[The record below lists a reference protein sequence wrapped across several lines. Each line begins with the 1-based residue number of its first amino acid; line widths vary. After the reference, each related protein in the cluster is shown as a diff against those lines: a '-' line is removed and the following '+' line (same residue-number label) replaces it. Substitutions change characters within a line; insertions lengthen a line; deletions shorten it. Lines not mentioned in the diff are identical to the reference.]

1 MKGLKSLFPSVLIIV
16 AGVVACCTTS
26 VYSDITPGTD
36 HWTTVAPTEIII
48 GSNSIPAI
56 PADFFF
62 PGSEPFTGTVCLR
75 SKPIDPCSSNADTY
89 IERMSSGV
97 PDCNIPIKLT
107 ELSLVSTAPI
117 VVDFPAESFF
127 DVFVTIK
134 PSPPSTGQLE
144 VTRKDPNGGTFDM
157 ALNVRYRFEFTPVD
171 SNRDPN
177 VWEPGNPVTVKSSF
191 FYEWKDGPL
200 EGSVPAGNNFYPVKG
215 EPHIM
220 DLACGGGR
228 HSIEPAV
235 DGNDYEWK
243 PADLLPYGIR
253 AKWAQPPVVK
263 NIWDPNLIYY
273 GWNVYSEF
281 AADDFWSDTNDPIT
295 MIRWWGSFE
304 NWHLET
310 VPEPNDLPPKFR
322 LTIWTDVP
330 PDYADP
336 ESYSHPGGIIHTIDC
351 NNYEVEFFGWE
362 EDPWTG
368 QKTTKFQFTQYLE
381 PNDYWQQPGDWGI
394 YWLGIEALY
403 GYNECA
409 DCNAD
414 FDGDGD
420 VDMDDL
426 DIFVPC
432 LGQPPQGAC
441 EQADLNCDG
450 VIDGNDTNILVCQMN
465 AGWPDPNCCTGS
477 PVIPEHRF
485 GWETRTHYFMD
496 DAVSGCI
503 NPDTNELSCSPIKD
517 QEGFSWDLSFKLG
530 TGEIK
535 EPVRH
540 LKWSQPPIE
549 TVPQH
554 ESPRFYGYDMWAFTP
569 LEDPE
574 NPGPSYWVCLADDF
588 RCIGS
593 MPVTSI
599 HWWGSYYN
607 WTKDYYLYYKM
618 PPVQPSSW
626 WIGFWSN
633 TFEDPCD
640 MLPWGR
646 WSRPHKLL
654 WEIELDANRV
664 EQIWMGDDERFE
676 HPDPGD
682 DWLDFAEDVC
692 FQYYVH
698 LGPNEFFWQDDFNS
712 PNDIYWISIIADYN
726 DPVQAFPWGW
736 KTRPKLWMD
745 SSVLFWMTGDPWVG
759 MVLGPEYWLTNQ
771 PPIVFRY
778 GGPLFYI
785 DRLWDLS
792 FELDTD
798 PNWVKWEQP
807 FTGLRD
813 WAHYEDVNSWA
824 IDEGEPNIV
833 NMVADDW
840 LCQRRTPVTSIVW
853 WGSYLDYAYNPSE
866 PNFLGMPP
874 PNKPDYFLIYF
885 WTDMPVDDPCNML
898 GYSYPRRKVWE
909 YRAYEYDEVFIGYD
923 KHVKYGYPLAA
934 RQEAVFRYSVR
945 VPEEE
950 WFRQPKVDGIYWI
963 SIVAVYD
970 QLNPPTYSWGWT
982 NHKHVFNDD
991 AVSGRP
997 LPDDGGWEWFEIF
1010 DQTGE
1015 SADMSFVLFTDPN
1028 QCNPCPDYD
1037 IDGTV
1042 DGFDLDVFTDNWL
1055 WTGLPGGFNDG
1066 DLNCDGEVTF
1076 YDYAIFALIWLD
1088 SCP

>member
-16 AGVVACCTTS
+16 AGVVAFCTTS

-157 ALNVRYRFEFTPVD
+157 ALNVRYRFEFTLVD
-171 SNRDPN
+171 SNDSPLI
-177 VWEPGNPVTVKSSF
+177 WEPNNPVTVKSSF

-281 AADDFWSDTNDPIT
+281 AADDFWCDTNDPIT

-381 PNDYWQQPGDWGI
+381 PNDYWEQPGDWGI

-420 VDMDDL
+420 VDADDAG
-426 DIFVPC
+426 IFFGTC
-432 LGQPPQGAC
+432 LAQPPVGQC

-450 VIDGNDTNILVCQMN
+450 VINGNDTDILLCQMN

-477 PVIPEHRF
+477 PVVPEHRF

-496 DAVSGCI
+496 DAVSGSI
-503 NPDTNELSCSPIKD
+503 DPDTN
-517 QEGFSWDLSFKLG
+517 DLS
-530 TGEIK
+530 
-535 EPVRH
+535 
-540 LKWSQPPIE
+540 
-549 TVPQH
+549 
-554 ESPRFYGYDMWAFTP
+554 D
-569 LEDPE
+569 
-574 NPGPSYWVCLADDF
+574 
-588 RCIGS
+588 
-593 MPVTSI
+593 
-599 HWWGSYYN
+599 
-607 WTKDYYLYYKM
+607 
-618 PPVQPSSW
+618 
-626 WIGFWSN
+626 
-633 TFEDPCD
+633 
-640 MLPWGR
+640 
-646 WSRPHKLL
+646 
-654 WEIELDANRV
+654 
-664 EQIWMGDDERFE
+664 
-676 HPDPGD
+676 
-682 DWLDFAEDVC
+682 
-692 FQYYVH
+692 
-698 LGPNEFFWQDDFNS
+698 
-712 PNDIYWISIIADYN
+712 
-726 DPVQAFPWGW
+726 
-736 KTRPKLWMD
+736 
-745 SSVLFWMTGDPWVG
+745 
-759 MVLGPEYWLTNQ
+759 
-771 PPIVFRY
+771 
-778 GGPLFYI
+778 
-785 DRLWDLS
+785 
-792 FELDTD
+792 
-798 PNWVKWEQP
+798 
-807 FTGLRD
+807 
-813 WAHYEDVNSWA
+813 
-824 IDEGEPNIV
+824 
-833 NMVADDW
+833 
-840 LCQRRTPVTSIVW
+840 
-853 WGSYLDYAYNPSE
+853 
-866 PNFLGMPP
+866 
-874 PNKPDYFLIYF
+874 
-885 WTDMPVDDPCNML
+885 
-898 GYSYPRRKVWE
+898 
-909 YRAYEYDEVFIGYD
+909 
-923 KHVKYGYPLAA
+923 
-934 RQEAVFRYSVR
+934 
-945 VPEEE
+945 
-950 WFRQPKVDGIYWI
+950 
-963 SIVAVYD
+963 
-970 QLNPPTYSWGWT
+970 
-982 NHKHVFNDD
+982 
-991 AVSGRP
+991 
-997 LPDDGGWEWFEIF
+997 
-1010 DQTGE
+1010 
-1015 SADMSFVLFTDPN
+1015 
-1028 QCNPCPDYD
+1028 
-1037 IDGTV
+1037 
-1042 DGFDLDVFTDNWL
+1042 
-1055 WTGLPGGFNDG
+1055 
-1066 DLNCDGEVTF
+1066 
-1076 YDYAIFALIWLD
+1076 
-1088 SCP
+1088 